1 MQAPASSPFGSNF
14 MAQARGARQRLSAAL
29 SALRTATRVSERM
42 RSDWTK
48 FESQLLH
55 QLCAEE
61 ELLLPAFDL
70 AHYADATRVRHEHN
84 ELRALLVAIDASLAE
99 QRLDGQALAALQR
112 LLERNGSFQERSL
125 FAWSQRCLTPSKLG
139 EFQTRTQPERASRR
153 PPAKRVSR
161 TLPQRAG

>member
-55 QLCAEE
+55 RLCAEE

-70 AHYADATRVRHEHN
+70 AHYADATRGTRPIATCVSATKQMR
-84 ELRALLVAIDASLAE
+84 
-99 QRLDGQALAALQR
+99 
-112 LLERNGSFQERSL
+112 RS
-125 FAWSQRCLTPSKLG
+125 
-139 EFQTRTQPERASRR
+139 TRRG
-153 PPAKRVSR
+153 V
-161 TLPQRAG
+161 